1 MLSVNEYGVEVFE
14 EMMDLA
20 EELNVEVVELDG
32 GTTVIDAGVNAK
44 GGFEAGLFIARIC
57 MADLAEIR
65 FASYNIDDISL
76 PAVEVTTDHPVI
88 ACMASQYAGWRVKV
102 GKFFGM
108 GSGPARAL
116 SRKPPELYE
125 KIGYM
130 DDAEEAVLV
139 LETSSIPDDAVASK
153 IAEACM
159 VEPDSLY
166 LVVAPTASVAGL
178 VQIAARGVET
188 GVHKFE
194 SIGFDI
200 NTIKHGH
207 GIVPVSPVVG
217 DDVKCMG
224 TSNDCIIYGG
234 RMYYAVEYE
243 NIDELKEYVRKV
255 PSINSRDYGRPFY
268 ITFKEAGFD
277 FFKVDAAM
285 FAPAEVTVNE
295 LRSGKVLKSGS
306 VNKEVLL
313 QSIGAETP

>member
-14 EMMDLA
+14 EMLDLA
-20 EELNVEVVELDG
+20 EELNVEVIELDN
-32 GTTVIDAGVNAK
+32 GTTVVDAGVSAK

-57 MADLAEIR
+57 MADLADIR
-65 FASYNIDDISL
+65 FTTYNLNELSL

-116 SRKPPELYE
+116 SRKPAELYE
-125 KIGYM
+125 KIGYF
-130 DDAEEAVLV
+130 DDADEAVLV
-139 LETSSIPDDAVASK
+139 LEASKLPDEAVAAK
-153 IAEACM
+153 IAEECM
-159 VEPDSLY
+159 VDTESLRI
-166 LVVAPTASVAGL
+166 VVAPTASVAGL

-188 GVHKFE
+188 GIHKFE

-200 NTIKHGH
+200 NKIKHGH
-207 GIVPVSPVVG
+207 GIVPISPVVG

-224 TSNDCIIYGG
+224 ASNDCIIYGG
-234 RMYYAVEYE
+234 RMFYAVEYE
-243 NIDELKEYVRKV
+243 NLDELKEYVRKV
-255 PSINSRDYGRPFY
+255 PSLNSRDYGRPFY

-285 FAPAEVTVNE
+285 FAPAEITVNE
-295 LRSGKVLKSGS
+295 LKSGKVFKSGK

-313 QSIGAETP
+313 QSIGVENL